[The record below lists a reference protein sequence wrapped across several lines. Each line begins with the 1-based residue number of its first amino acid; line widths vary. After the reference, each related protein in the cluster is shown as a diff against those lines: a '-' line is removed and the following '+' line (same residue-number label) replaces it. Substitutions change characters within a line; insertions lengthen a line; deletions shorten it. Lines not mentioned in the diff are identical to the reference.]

1 MEFEQITKRLEWLDD
16 QERKSK
22 ASVSE
27 IGKSLAALET
37 TVNAISKQLKALTKE
52 VSDLVPTAARLN
64 QFDQILSKQRAELN
78 KAFEDIEKNAQRR
91 ERETGK
97 QHQLELKDINA
108 SIDELRAATNF
119 EPFKKQLKDQSLED
133 KRLSLAIQDMQQKV
147 EEALKQAELGLNI
160 SKESEETSRQNLKRI
175 SDMQAEMAAVR
186 KHADEAR
193 EKTTLHS
200 DGIRNLENRMTEL
213 MESEAGRKD
222 AQTAFLD
229 QQVLAQVERDHA
241 WKDWQAKYEVFKK
254 QAENMELQVAAL
266 DDTIRAAKRS
276 QDAYNELNQKL
287 ERRIAEI
294 SEMQRLAED
303 RIRQEWVAF
312 KADEQKRWTSHSLSQ
327 EEVMRDLR
335 KDLDKIES
343 NITQLNDASQT
354 LQDQLHQTSST
365 TEQQLQ
371 ELMNVSHE
379 WLTAYER
386 IMGHSKTKTTKK
398 VAK

>member
-22 ASVSE
+22 ASVTSLE
-27 IGKSLAALET
+27 KSAAALEA
-37 TVNAISKQLKALTKE
+37 TVTVLSKQIKTLTKE
-52 VSDLVPTAARLN
+52 VSDLAPITARLN

-78 KAFEDIEKNAQRR
+78 KALEGIEKNAQNR
-91 ERETGK
+91 EIQAIK
-97 QHQLELKDINA
+97 QRQTELKEINA
-108 SIDELRAATNF
+108 SVEELRASF
-119 EPFKKQLKDQSLED
+119 DLEPVKKQLKVQVLDE
-133 KRLSLAIQDMQQKV
+133 KRLWLVVQDMQQKV
-147 EEALKQAELGLNI
+147 EEALKQIAEEVGV
-160 SKESEETSRQNLKRI
+160 SKDTEESNRQNLKRLTDI
-175 SDMQAEMAAVR
+175 QAEIATVR
-186 KHADEAR
+186 KRADEAR

-200 DGIRNLENRMTEL
+200 DTIRNLENRITEL
-213 MESEAGRKD
+213 LESEAGRKE
-222 AQTAFLD
+222 AQTNFLD
-229 QQVLAQVERDHA
+229 QQVLSQVERDRA
-241 WKDWQAKYEVFKK
+241 WKEWQAKYETFKK
-254 QAENMELQVAAL
+254 QAENMELQVVAL

-276 QDAYNELNQKL
+276 QDVYNELNQKL

-327 EEVMRDLR
+327 EEAMRDLR
-335 KDLDKIES
+335 KDLDKLEGHV
-343 NITQLNDASQT
+343 TELNDSSQT
-354 LQDQLHQTSST
+354 LQDQLHQTSSA

-386 IMGHSKTKTTKK
+386 IMGHNKTKTTKK
-398 VAK
+398 PVK